1 MKTNKHEKIKV
12 IWRFTDGKAGHD
24 KQSLALVESLMNQT
38 KCRLFDFNVQDQR
51 NPILDIIFK
60 NYKLPEG
67 ITKPDIAI
75 GAGHKTHLHLLAI
88 KRCFNAKIVV
98 IMKPSIPLIFFD
110 LCIIPK
116 HDGIKNGPNIINI
129 QSSLV
134 KFNSNLKKKENT
146 GLILIGGPSKHY
158 FWDSKTVL
166 EEICK
171 ISKKFKFRKLLL
183 STSRRTPF
191 DFLDQ
196 LNELNISDIKVYEY
210 SKIKSDWLDKHINKV
225 KNIWVTNDS
234 YSMVTEALASGAD
247 VDIIDLK
254 VKQDSKLS
262 KEMKV
267 IKNNIKRKIPIQN
280 EAKVVAKFIKKIW
293 F

>member
-24 KQSLALVESLMNQT
+24 KQSLALVDSLMNQT
-38 KCRLFDFNVQDQR
+38 KCRLFDFNVQGQR
-51 NPILDIIFK
+51 NPILNIIFK

-171 ISKKFKFRKLLL
+171 ISKKFKFKKLLL

-196 LNELNISDIKVYEY
+196 LNELNISGIKVYEY

-247 VDIIDLK
+247 VDIIGLK

-267 IKNNIKRKIPIQN
+267 IKNNIKRKLPNQN
-280 EAKVVAKFIKKIW
+280 EATIVAKFIKKIW

>member
-116 HDGIKNGPNIINI
+116 HDGIKNGPNIINT

-196 LNELNISDIKVYEY
+196 LNELNIPDIKVYEY

-247 VDIIDLK
+247 VDIIGLK

>member
-12 IWRFTDGKAGHD
+12 IWRFKDGKAGHD

-116 HDGIKNGPNIINI
+116 HDGIKNGPNIINT

-196 LNELNISDIKVYEY
+196 LNELNIPDIKVYEY

-247 VDIIDLK
+247 VDIIGLK

>member
-1 MKTNKHEKIKV
+1 LKKNKHEKIKV

-24 KQSLALVESLMNQT
+24 KQSLALVDSLMNQT
-38 KCRLFDFNVQDQR
+38 KCRLFDFNVQSQR
-51 NPILDIIFK
+51 NPILNIIFK
-60 NYKLPEG
+60 NYKIPEG
-67 ITKPDIAI
+67 IKKPDIAI
-75 GAGHKTHLHLLAI
+75 GAGHKTHLHLLAV
-88 KRCFNAKIVV
+88 KRCLNAKIVV
-98 IMKPSIPLIFFD
+98 IMKPSLPLIFFD

-116 HDGIKNGPNIINI
+116 HDGIKNCANVINT
-129 QSSLV
+129 QSSLIR
-134 KFNSNLKKKENT
+134 FNSNLKTKENI

-158 FWDSKTVL
+158 FWDSNIVL
-166 EEICK
+166 EEIFK
-171 ISKKFKFRKLLL
+171 ISKKFKFKRLLL
-183 STSRRTPF
+183 STSRRTPI
-191 DFLDQ
+191 DFISQ
-196 LNELNISDIKVYEY
+196 FNELNISDIKVYEY
-210 SKIKSDWLDKHINKV
+210 SKLKNDWLDKHINKV

-247 VDIIDLK
+247 VDIIGLK

>member
-24 KQSLALVESLMNQT
+24 KQSLALVDSLMNQT
-38 KCRLFDFNVQDQR
+38 KCRLFDFNVQSKL
-51 NPILDIIFK
+51 NPLFNIIFK

-67 ITKPDIAI
+67 IIKPDIAI
-75 GAGHKTHLHLLAI
+75 GAGHKTHLHLLAV
-88 KRCFNAKIVV
+88 KRCLNAKIVV
-98 IMKPSIPLIFFD
+98 IMKPSLPLMFFD

-116 HDGIKNGPNIINI
+116 HDGIKNGANVINT

-134 KFNSNLKKKENT
+134 RFNSNLKKKENI

-158 FWDSKTVL
+158 FWDSKKVL

-171 ISKKFKFRKLLL
+171 ISKKFKFRRLLL

-191 DFLDQ
+191 DFLDK
-196 LNELNISDIKVYEY
+196 LNELKISNIKVYEY
-210 SKIKSDWLDKHINKV
+210 SKIKSDWLDRRINKV

-234 YSMVTEALASGAD
+234 YSMITEALASGAD
-247 VDIIDLK
+247 IEIIDLK

-262 KEMKV
+262 KEIKV

>member
-1 MKTNKHEKIKV
+1 LKTNKHEKIKV

-116 HDGIKNGPNIINI
+116 HDGIKNGPNIINT

-196 LNELNISDIKVYEY
+196 LNELNIPDIKVYEY

-247 VDIIDLK
+247 VDIIGLK

>member
-24 KQSLALVESLMNQT
+24 KQSLALVDSLINQT
-38 KCRLFDFNVQDQR
+38 KCRLFDFNVQGQR
-51 NPILDIIFK
+51 NPILNMIFK

-116 HDGIKNGPNIINI
+116 HDGIKNGPNIINT

-196 LNELNISDIKVYEY
+196 LNELNIPDIKVYEY

-247 VDIIDLK
+247 VDIIGLK

>member
-38 KCRLFDFNVQDQR
+38 KCRLFDFNVQGQR
-51 NPILDIIFK
+51 NPILNIIFK

-116 HDGIKNGPNIINI
+116 HDGIKNGPNIINT

-196 LNELNISDIKVYEY
+196 LNELNIPDIKVYEY

-254 VKQDSKLS
+254 VKKDSKLS

>member
-24 KQSLALVESLMNQT
+24 KQSLALVDSLMNQT
-38 KCRLFDFNVQDQR
+38 KCRLFDFNVQGQR
-51 NPILDIIFK
+51 NPILNIIFK

-75 GAGHKTHLHLLAI
+75 GAGHKTHLNLLAI

-116 HDGIKNGPNIINI
+116 HDGIKNGPNIINT

-196 LNELNISDIKVYEY
+196 LNELNIPDIKVYEY

-247 VDIIDLK
+247 VDIIGLK

>member
-24 KQSLALVESLMNQT
+24 KQSLALVDSLMNQT
-38 KCRLFDFNVQDQR
+38 KCRLFDFNVQGQR
-51 NPILDIIFK
+51 NPILNIIFK

-116 HDGIKNGPNIINI
+116 HDGIKNGPNIINT

-196 LNELNISDIKVYEY
+196 LNELNIPDIKVYEY

-247 VDIIDLK
+247 VDIIGLK

-267 IKNNIKRKIPIQN
+267 IKNNIKRKIPNQN
-280 EAKVVAKFIKKIW
+280 EAKIVAKFIKKIW

>member
-24 KQSLALVESLMNQT
+24 KQSLALVDSLMKQS

-98 IMKPSIPLIFFD
+98 VMKPSLPLMFFD

-134 KFNSNLKKKENT
+134 KFNSNIKKKENT

-196 LNELNISDIKVYEY
+196 LNELNIPDIKVYEY

-247 VDIIDLK
+247 VDIIGLK

>member
-12 IWRFTDGKAGHD
+12 VWRFTDGKAGHD

-116 HDGIKNGPNIINI
+116 HDGIKNGPNIINT

-134 KFNSNLKKKENT
+134 KFNSNLKKKENI

-171 ISKKFKFRKLLL
+171 ISKKFKFKKLLL

-196 LNELNISDIKVYEY
+196 LNELNISNIKVNEY

-247 VDIIDLK
+247 VDIISLK

>member
-24 KQSLALVESLMNQT
+24 KQSLALVDSLMNQT
-38 KCRLFDFNVQDQR
+38 KFRLFDFNVQGHR
-51 NPILDIIFK
+51 NPILNIIFK
-60 NYKLPEG
+60 NYKIPEG
-67 ITKPDIAI
+67 IKKPDIAI

-88 KRCFNAKIVV
+88 KRCFDAKIVV

-171 ISKKFKFRKLLL
+171 ISKKFKFRRLLL

-210 SKIKSDWLDKHINKV
+210 SKIKNDWLDKHINKV

-262 KEMKV
+262 REMKV

-280 EAKVVAKFIKKIW
+280 EANVVAKSIKKIW

>member
-1 MKTNKHEKIKV
+1 LKTNKHEKIKV

-24 KQSLALVESLMNQT
+24 KQSLALVDSLMNQT

-196 LNELNISDIKVYEY
+196 LNELNIPDIKVYEY

-247 VDIIDLK
+247 VDIIGLK

>member
-166 EEICK
+166 EEIYK

-196 LNELNISDIKVYEY
+196 LNELNIPDIKVYEY

-247 VDIIDLK
+247 VDIIGLK

>member
-98 IMKPSIPLIFFD
+98 IIKPIIPRIFFD

-116 HDGIKNGPNIINI
+116 HDGIKNGPNIINT

-196 LNELNISDIKVYEY
+196 LNELNIPDIKVYEY

-247 VDIIDLK
+247 VDIIGLK

>member
-24 KQSLALVESLMNQT
+24 KQSLALVDNLMNQT
-38 KCRLFDFNVQDQR
+38 KCRLFDFNVQGHR
-51 NPILDIIFK
+51 NPILNIIFK

-116 HDGIKNGPNIINI
+116 HDGIKNGPNIINT

-196 LNELNISDIKVYEY
+196 LNELNIPDIKVYEY

-247 VDIIDLK
+247 LDIIGLK

>member
-38 KCRLFDFNVQDQR
+38 KCRLFDFNVQGQR
-51 NPILDIIFK
+51 NPILNIIFK

-134 KFNSNLKKKENT
+134 KFNSNLKKKENI

-166 EEICK
+166 EEIFK

-196 LNELNISDIKVYEY
+196 LNELNIPDIKVYEY

>member
-134 KFNSNLKKKENT
+134 KFNSNLKKKENI

-158 FWDSKTVL
+158 FWDSNIVL

-171 ISKKFKFRKLLL
+171 ISKKFKFKRLLL
-183 STSRRTPF
+183 STSRRTPI
-191 DFLDQ
+191 DFIDQ
-196 LNELNISDIKVYEY
+196 LNELNISDIQVYEY
-210 SKIKSDWLDKHINKV
+210 SKLKSDWLDKHINKV

-234 YSMVTEALASGAD
+234 YSMITEALASGAD

>member
-38 KCRLFDFNVQDQR
+38 KCRLFDFNVQGQR
-51 NPILDIIFK
+51 NPILNIIFK

-67 ITKPDIAI
+67 IPRPDIAI

-116 HDGIKNGPNIINI
+116 HDGIKNGPNIINT

-196 LNELNISDIKVYEY
+196 LNELNIPDIKVYEY

-247 VDIIDLK
+247 VDIIGLK

>member
-116 HDGIKNGPNIINI
+116 HDGIKNGPNIINT

-247 VDIIDLK
+247 VDIIGLK

-267 IKNNIKRKIPIQN
+267 IKNNIKRKLPNQN

>member
-24 KQSLALVESLMNQT
+24 KQSLALVDSLMNQT
-38 KCRLFDFNVQDQR
+38 KCRLFDFNVQGQR
-51 NPILDIIFK
+51 NPILNIIFK

-75 GAGHKTHLHLLAI
+75 GAGHKTHLHLLAT

-116 HDGIKNGPNIINI
+116 HDGIKNGPNIINT
-129 QSSLV
+129 QTSLV

-247 VDIIDLK
+247 VDIIGLK

>member
-1 MKTNKHEKIKV
+1 LKTNKHEKIKV

-24 KQSLALVESLMNQT
+24 KQSLALVDSLMNQT
-38 KCRLFDFNVQDQR
+38 KCRLFDFNVQGQR
-51 NPILDIIFK
+51 NPILNIIFK

-247 VDIIDLK
+247 VDIIGLK

-267 IKNNIKRKIPIQN
+267 IKNNIKRKLPNQN
-280 EAKVVAKFIKKIW
+280 EATIVAKFIKKIW

>member
-1 MKTNKHEKIKV
+1 MKINKHEKIKV

-24 KQSLALVESLMNQT
+24 KQSLALVDSLMNQT
-38 KCRLFDFNVQDQR
+38 KCRLFDFNVQGQR
-51 NPILDIIFK
+51 NPILNIIFK

-267 IKNNIKRKIPIQN
+267 IKNNIKRKLPNQN
-280 EAKVVAKFIKKIW
+280 EAKIVAKFIKKIW

>member
-24 KQSLALVESLMNQT
+24 KQSLALVDSLMNQT
-38 KCRLFDFNVQDQR
+38 KCRLFDFNVQGQR
-51 NPILDIIFK
+51 NPILNIIFK

-116 HDGIKNGPNIINI
+116 HDGIKNGPNIIYT

-196 LNELNISDIKVYEY
+196 LNELNIPDIKVYEY

-247 VDIIDLK
+247 VDIIGLK

>member
-1 MKTNKHEKIKV
+1 LKTNKHEKIKV

-116 HDGIKNGPNIINI
+116 HDGIKNGPNIINT

-196 LNELNISDIKVYEY
+196 LNELNIPDIKVYEY

-247 VDIIDLK
+247 VNIIDLK

-267 IKNNIKRKIPIQN
+267 IKNNIKRKIPIQD

>member
-1 MKTNKHEKIKV
+1 
-12 IWRFTDGKAGHD
+12 
-24 KQSLALVESLMNQT
+24 MNQT
-38 KCRLFDFNVQDQR
+38 KCRLFDFNVQGQR
-51 NPILDIIFK
+51 NPILNIIFK

-67 ITKPDIAI
+67 IKKPHIAI

-171 ISKKFKFRKLLL
+171 ISKKFKFKKLLL

-247 VDIIDLK
+247 VDIISLK

-262 KEMKV
+262 KEMTV
-267 IKNNIKRKIPIQN
+267 IKNNIKRKLPNQN
-280 EAKVVAKFIKKIW
+280 EAKIVAKFIKKIW

>member
-1 MKTNKHEKIKV
+1 MKTNKHEKIKA
-12 IWRFTDGKAGHD
+12 IWRFTDGKAGHN

-38 KCRLFDFNVQDQR
+38 KCRLFDFNVQGQR
-51 NPILDIIFK
+51 NPILNIIFK

-116 HDGIKNGPNIINI
+116 HDGIKNGPNIINT
-129 QSSLV
+129 QTSLV

-210 SKIKSDWLDKHINKV
+210 SKIKSDWLDKNINKV

-247 VDIIDLK
+247 VDIIGLK

>member
-12 IWRFTDGKAGHD
+12 IWRFTDGKAGHE

-116 HDGIKNGPNIINI
+116 HDGIKNGPNIINT

-196 LNELNISDIKVYEY
+196 LNELNIPDIKVYEY

-247 VDIIDLK
+247 VDIIGLK

>member
-24 KQSLALVESLMNQT
+24 KQSLALVDSLMNQT
-38 KCRLFDFNVQDQR
+38 KCRLFDFNVQGQR
-51 NPILDIIFK
+51 NPILNIIFK
-60 NYKLPEG
+60 NYKLPGG

-116 HDGIKNGPNIINI
+116 HDGIKNGPNIINT

-196 LNELNISDIKVYEY
+196 LNELNIPDIKVYEY

-247 VDIIDLK
+247 VDIIGLK

>member
-38 KCRLFDFNVQDQR
+38 KCRLFDFNVQGQR
-51 NPILDIIFK
+51 NPILNIIFK

-98 IMKPSIPLIFFD
+98 IMKPSIPHIYFD

-191 DFLDQ
+191 EFLDQ

-247 VDIIDLK
+247 VDIIGLK

-267 IKNNIKRKIPIQN
+267 IKNNIKRKVPNQN
-280 EAKVVAKFIKKIW
+280 EAKIVAKFIKKIW

>member
-24 KQSLALVESLMNQT
+24 KQSLALVDSLMNQT
-38 KCRLFDFNVQDQR
+38 KCRLFDFNVQSKL
-51 NPILDIIFK
+51 NPLFNIIFK

-67 ITKPDIAI
+67 IIKPDIAI
-75 GAGHKTHLHLLAI
+75 GAGHKTHLHLLAV
-88 KRCFNAKIVV
+88 KRCLNAKIVV
-98 IMKPSIPLIFFD
+98 IMKPSLPLMFFD

-116 HDGIKNGPNIINI
+116 HDGIKNGANVINT

-134 KFNSNLKKKENT
+134 RFNSNLKKKENI

-171 ISKKFKFRKLLL
+171 ISKKFKFRRLLL

-191 DFLDQ
+191 DFLDK
-196 LNELNISDIKVYEY
+196 LNELKISNIKVYEY
-210 SKIKSDWLDKHINKV
+210 SKIKSDWLDRRINKV

-234 YSMVTEALASGAD
+234 YSMITEALASGAD
-247 VDIIDLK
+247 IEIIDLK

-262 KEMKV
+262 KEIKV

>member
-116 HDGIKNGPNIINI
+116 HDGIKNGPNIINT

-134 KFNSNLKKKENT
+134 KFNSNLKKKENI

-166 EEICK
+166 EEIYK

-196 LNELNISDIKVYEY
+196 LNELNIPDIKVYEY

-247 VDIIDLK
+247 VDIIGLK

>member
-24 KQSLALVESLMNQT
+24 KQSLALVDSLMNQT
-38 KCRLFDFNVQDQR
+38 KCRLFDFNVQGQR
-51 NPILDIIFK
+51 NPILNIIFK

-116 HDGIKNGPNIINI
+116 HDGIKNGPNIINT

-196 LNELNISDIKVYEY
+196 LNELNIPDIKVYEY

-247 VDIIDLK
+247 VDIIGLK

-280 EAKVVAKFIKKIW
+280 EAKIVATFIKKIW

>member
-1 MKTNKHEKIKV
+1 LKTNKHEKIKV

-24 KQSLALVESLMNQT
+24 KQSLALVDSLMNQT
-38 KCRLFDFNVQDQR
+38 KCRLFDFNVQGQR
-51 NPILDIIFK
+51 NPILNIIFK

-116 HDGIKNGPNIINI
+116 HDGIKNGPNIINT

-196 LNELNISDIKVYEY
+196 LNELNIPDIKVYEY

-247 VDIIDLK
+247 VDIIGLK

>member
-24 KQSLALVESLMNQT
+24 KQSLALVESLMNQS

-116 HDGIKNGPNIINI
+116 HDGIKNGPNIINT

-196 LNELNISDIKVYEY
+196 LNELNIPDIKVYEY
-210 SKIKSDWLDKHINKV
+210 SKIKSEWLDKHINKV

-247 VDIIDLK
+247 VDIIGLK